1 MRLHENRKETFERVD
16 ELGRLRER
24 IVFEKDIVERLISPN
39 GKFSGPLRINLF
51 VGSLSP
57 VSDSTSAVIIDL
69 RKLGKA

>member
-1 MRLHENRKETFERVD
+1 MRLQENRKETFERVD

-24 IVFEKDIVERLISPN
+24 IVFEKEIVERLIPPN
-39 GKFSGPLRINLF
+39 GEFSSPLRINLF